1 MLLNTCKYGIRA
13 VIYLASK
20 SVSKKKTGITRISTD
35 LDLPQPFLAKILQ
48 QLVKK
53 KILCSTK
60 GPHGGFALLKD
71 SKNITLLDIVNAI
84 DGNEIFTNCVI
95 HNTSCKCV
103 DENKTACMLH
113 DDYSI
118 IRNNL
123 INLFSKKTIYE
134 LVEKANNNELTII

>member
-1 MLLNTCKYGIRA
+1 MLSNSCRYGIRA
-13 VIYLASK
+13 VIYLASQPT
-20 SVSKKKTGITRISTD
+20 SSGKTGINKISSD

-71 SKNITLLDIVNAI
+71 SKSITLLDIVNEI
-84 DGNEIFTNCVI
+84 DGDEIFTNCVI
-95 HNTSCKCV
+95 HNSSCRCV
-103 DENKTACMLH
+103 DENKIPCTLH
-113 DDYSI
+113 DDYSET
-118 IRNNL
+118 RKNL

-134 LVEKANNNELTII
+134 FVEKANNNELTII